1 MNQHEVFPQK
11 NVFLAVVHVT
21 DYFQALH
28 NVDVAARAG
37 ADGAFLISHGKVR
50 GTELIEILRTIR
62 EERKGHGLRPFWLG
76 LNCLDVRETEIFK
89 KVPPDIEG
97 IWLDDIGIRGR
108 DPELRRAKGIRNARL
123 ESRWRGL
130 LFGGV
135 AFKYQEAVP
144 PARLAEVTRTA
155 KDFTDVITTSGEETG
170 KPPPVEKIRVMSE
183 AAGNPDLIAVASGMT
198 PENVGAYRPY
208 AKYFLVS
215 TGVSESF
222 TKLDPLRVRAFAKEV
237 GK

>member
-1 MNQHEVFPQK
+1 MNR

-37 ADGAFLISHGKVR
+37 ADGAFLISHGNVC
-50 GTELIEILRTIR
+50 GAELIEILRTIK
-62 EERKGHGLRPFWLG
+62 EERKSHGFAPFWLG
-76 LNCLDVRETEIFK
+76 VNCLDMRGTEVFK
-89 KVPPDIEG
+89 KVPPDTEG
-97 IWLDDIGIRGR
+97 VWLDDLSIRR
-108 DPELRRAKGIRNARL
+108 HDPGLSRVKKIRYARL
-123 ESRWRGL
+123 RSRWRGL

-144 PARLAEVTRTA
+144 LARLAEVTRIA

-170 KPPPVEKIRVMSE
+170 KPPTVEKIRVMSE
-183 AAGNPDLIAVASGMT
+183 AAGGPGLIAVASGMT
-198 PENVGAYRPY
+198 PENVGAYKPY

-222 TKLDPLRVRAFAKEV
+222 TKLDPSRVRAFAKEV